1 MFDNFRK
8 NLSYRRLNRSLA
20 PILNTAPIAAVQS
33 GTYTAVSQVCKR
45 DILLYLL
52 AAKSFFR
59 FVPPRRIVA
68 LNDGSLDASD
78 QELIAA
84 HLPGCEFVSI
94 ADIDSSPCP
103 RRGCWERLHLVIELS
118 KTDYV
123 IQLDSDT
130 ITLKAPTALIEYV
143 KSSTSFAQGTLDG
156 TRVLPM
162 EEHCTMLRQIARP
175 DSHVQV
181 AAEANFPNLS
191 RYRELKYIR
200 GCAGFSGF
208 AQGSVDRTLMLELNQ
223 EFQSLLGPNKWSEW
237 GSEQVMSN
245 LLVANSPKA
254 TVLPYPSYGAFHRAK
269 NIAESVFLH
278 FMGPDRFFRNTYGEL
293 GLHVI
298 DEMKY

>member
-1 MFDNFRK
+1 MFDNLKK

-20 PILNTAPIAAVQS
+20 PILQTAPVGAVPS
-33 GTYTAVSQVCKR
+33 GIYTAVSQVCKR

-68 LNDGSLDASD
+68 LNDGSLDSAD
-78 QELIAA
+78 QTLIAQ

-103 RRGCWERLHLVIELS
+103 KRGCWERLHLVIELS
-118 KTDYV
+118 KGDYV

-130 ITLKAPTALIEYV
+130 ITLKEPTALIENV
-143 KSSTSFAQGTLDG
+143 QSGTSFAQGTLDG
-156 TRVLPM
+156 TQVVSM
-162 EEHCTMLRQIARP
+162 VEHCATLKQIAEP

-181 AAEANFPNLS
+181 AAEANFPNLK
-191 RYRELKYIR
+191 RYRELRYIR

-208 AQGSVDRTLMLELNQ
+208 PQGSVNKSLMQELNSELQ
-223 EFQSLLGPNKWSEW
+223 ALIGTQKWSEW

-245 LLVANSPKA
+245 LLVANTHKA
-254 TVLPYPSYGAFHRAK
+254 TVLPYPAYSAFRRDNDIQK
-269 NIAESVFLH
+269 MVFLH
-278 FMGPDRFFRNTYGEL
+278 FMGPDRFYKNIYGKL
-293 GLHVI
+293 GCQVI
-298 DEMKY
+298 PQLQ

>member
-1 MFDNFRK
+1 MFDNLRK
-8 NLSYRRLNRSLA
+8 NLSYRRLNRDIA
-20 PILNTAPIAAVQS
+20 PILNTAPIAAEQS
-33 GTYTAVSQVCKR
+33 GAYTAVSQVCKR

-59 FVPPRRIVA
+59 FVPPRRIVT
-68 LNDGSLDASD
+68 LNDGSLDTGD
-78 QELIAA
+78 QELIAS

-103 RRGCWERLHLVIELS
+103 KRGCWERLHLVVELS

-130 ITLKAPTALIEYV
+130 ITLKPPTALIEYV
-143 KSSTSFAQGTLDG
+143 QNATSFAQGTLDG
-156 TRVLPM
+156 TRVLSM
-162 EEHCTMLRQIARP
+162 EEHCTKLQQIAEP

-181 AAEANFPNLS
+181 AAEANFPNLK

-208 AQGSVDRTLMLELNQ
+208 AQGSVDKSLMLELNS
-223 EFQSLLGPNKWSEW
+223 ELQSLIGIQKWSEW

-245 LLVANSPKA
+245 LLVANASKA
-254 TVLPYPSYGAFHRAK
+254 VVLPYPTYSAFRRDSDIQK
-269 NIAESVFLH
+269 NIFLH
-278 FMGPDRFFRNTYGEL
+278 FMGPDRFYKNRYGTL
-293 GLHVI
+293 GREVI
-298 DEMKY
+298 AHLP